1 MQYVK
6 LLPKNYDILLSVG
19 DSMNIPNVKVV
30 LTTCGIIVLLIFFVN
45 CITVIET
52 GEAGL
57 KVRLGQVVG
66 EPLQAGIHMK
76 IPVIESI
83 KIYDIKVQKEEVAT
97 NGASKDLQDVS
108 MAVAVNYSINPLTV
122 KELYTNVGMNYKITI
137 LQPGIN
143 EALKAVTS
151 QYTAEELILKRP
163 EVSVKMKDNVALKLE
178 EYGIIVED
186 INIIDLSFSA
196 AFNAAIEAKQV
207 AQQTALKA
215 EQDLARVKVEAEQQ
229 ITKAKAEAESYKL
242 KNQEITDKTLQMT
255 FLEKWD
261 GKLPTITGGE
271 NMLFDISSIM
281 KK

>member
-1 MQYVK
+1 MRKFSLKEV
-6 LLPKNYDILLSVG
+6 LMFCV
-19 DSMNIPNVKVV
+19 VV
-30 LTTCGIIVLLIFFVN
+30 LVITFFFN
-45 CITVIET
+45 CITIIET
-52 GEAGL
+52 GEVGI

-66 EPLQAGIHMK
+66 EPLQAGIHVK
-76 IPVIESI
+76 LPAIDSI
-83 KIYDIKVQKEEVAT
+83 KIFNIKVQKEEVAT

-122 KELYTNVGMNYKITI
+122 KELYTDVGMNYKITI

-151 QYTAEELILKRP
+151 QYTAEELILKRA
-163 EVSVKMKDNVALKLE
+163 EVSIKMKENVELKLK

-229 ITKAKAEAESYKL
+229 VAKAKAEAESYKL

-271 NMLFDISSIM
+271 NMMFDVSSII